1 MSRAEVNSVLLNRY
15 REMSLERGVKVKTE
29 DVIKLLNEIYNL
41 EHENELYEEKNKK
54 VEKGKEKFLKSKNTI
69 DRLGQLV

>member
-54 VEKGKEKFLKSKNTI
+54 S
-69 DRLGQLV
+69 